1 MAFEKPAVI
10 ICNHQSHLDI
20 LSVLQFSPK
29 LIIVTNGWTWH
40 NPFYGSVLHHGDFL
54 PAADGMEKNMPKL
67 RELYKKGYSI
77 VIFPEAT
84 RSADYSILRFHKGAF
99 YLAHELG
106 ADILPLY
113 IHGAG
118 HVLPKKDFMLRQGRI
133 LIEVGR
139 RVCFERY
146 DDEGI
151 TANEAIRKMAK
162 AMRHHYQ
169 KHYAELCS
177 SIETDD
183 YLAPYRK
190 LRDYYKN

>member
-1 MAFEKPAVI
+1 M
-10 ICNHQSHLDI
+10 
-20 LSVLQFSPK
+20 
-29 LIIVTNGWTWH
+29 
-40 NPFYGSVLHHGDFL
+40 
-54 PAADGMEKNMPKL
+54 
-67 RELYKKGYSI
+67 
-77 VIFPEAT
+77 
-84 RSADYSILRFHKGAF
+84 RFHKGAF

-151 TANEAIRKMAK
+151 TANEAIRKMTK